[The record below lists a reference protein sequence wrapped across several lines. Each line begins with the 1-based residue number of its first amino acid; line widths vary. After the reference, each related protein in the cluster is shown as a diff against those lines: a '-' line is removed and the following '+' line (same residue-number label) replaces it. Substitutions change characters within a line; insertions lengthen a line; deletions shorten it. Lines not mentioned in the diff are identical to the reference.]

1 MNIGQEI
8 KILIKPTKIFFP
20 KGLNN
25 TLEEGG
31 FAIFVAEVVDKLK
44 SNYEDYNIKLKG
56 NSCSLSPK
64 FNYITTCVLKD
75 KHETYGNTFEI
86 LSIRADVK
94 LEEMSDVEDFL
105 TSIIGEKR
113 AKSLVEAYP
122 DTLLS
127 ILENSDIDKLCQVKG
142 IKIASAKKI
151 LSKYEET
158 KDYSLLIA
166 KTKQMGLDL
175 TIKTVKKLLKIFGN
189 EEKILKML
197 RENPY
202 DLSKYVDGY
211 GFKKCDT
218 IAIKSGLDPYS
229 PIRISSAIVHVLN
242 KSGQNGIEILEYTE
256 LLKQLYDLIGFVP
269 QDNLNIACKNLI
281 DENKIKLL
289 ENGNKI
295 VSAKYYNLEK
305 KVYNELIRIA
315 TTKNTEIESK
325 INSIDIEEEL
335 KNSESILGFK
345 LTEEQELAIRNCLSN
360 TNISVLTANAGGGKS
375 SISKLIFKI
384 LDSKKLE
391 LGLSA
396 PTGKA
401 SLRVT
406 EATGFPASTIHR
418 LLRFN
423 PMFGFEYNSNN
434 KLPYDVIAVDESGML
449 DLELFYSLLQS
460 IKDGAR
466 LILIGDTR
474 QLVSIGSGNILSDIL
489 NANVDYISKT
499 RLTKV
504 KRQQEDSGL
513 MQYIQT
519 VLDENKL
526 FNANY
531 TGKKSFGVNN
541 DAVVD
546 IFLES
551 GSYVLNW
558 VAKEYMESLKLYNND
573 IFSTVVIGATRV
585 RGELSLYNINNKI
598 QELVKPIDLSKP
610 YFEKLLGKTE
620 EGVMKYIIQ
629 VGDKV
634 ILTKNLYNIVTVDEE
649 QTNVYNGN
657 SGIVTN
663 ITPNTVS
670 VKFDT
675 GDEVILS
682 RDKDENE
689 AEALLLGYAIT
700 CHSSQGSEFKSGIV
714 VLDNGA
720 YILGTNE
727 WLYTAITRP
736 KERLR
741 VYAQN
746 YIYRKCIETREQI
759 SKRTLLVEFL
769 NKTIE

>member
-31 FAIFVAEVVDKLK
+31 FTIFVAEVVDKLK

-242 KSGQNGIEILEYTE
+242 TSGQNGIEILEYTE

-551 GSYVLNW
+551 GSYVLDW

-657 SGIVTN
+657 SGTVTN

-759 SKRTLLVEFL
+759 SKRTLLIEFM
-769 NKTIE
+769 NKTVD